1 MVAELVRPKWA
12 RRLIEARKALGLTQE
27 EVALRADVSPS
38 LVAKLE
44 QGRQNIQS
52 MQLENYVRLCR
63 VLGLDPVAFAAEAG
77 VELPSSV
84 DVRPAKVPSDLR
96 MMPVLGVAAGGKPF
110 EYPVPA
116 ELWRPNGVVFIVDG
130 DSMDDGTER
139 AIKDGEMLLV
149 DTSLTDLQSGKLYVV
164 EIIGDG
170 YTVKEARRINGEWVF
185 LPWNPNHPVLKPH
198 EVRVVGQVYASGLFR
213 KR

>member
-52 MQLENYVRLCR
+52 MQLENYVRLCK

-84 DVRPAKVPSDLR
+84 GVRPAKVPSDLR

>member
-63 VLGLDPVAFAAEAG
+63 VLGLDPVAFAAEVG

-84 DVRPAKVPSDLR
+84 GVRPAKVPSDLR

-185 LPWNPNHPVLKPH
+185 LPWNPNYPVLKPH
-198 EVRVVGQVYASGLFR
+198 EARVVGQVYASGLFR

>member
-1 MVAELVRPKWA
+1 
-12 RRLIEARKALGLTQE
+12 
-27 EVALRADVSPS
+27 
-38 LVAKLE
+38 
-44 QGRQNIQS
+44 
-52 MQLENYVRLCR
+52 
-63 VLGLDPVAFAAEAG
+63 
-77 VELPSSV
+77 
-84 DVRPAKVPSDLR
+84 

-170 YTVKEARRINGEWVF
+170 YTVKEARRINGEWVL

-198 EVRVVGQVYASGLFR
+198 EARVVGQVYASGLFR

>member
-84 DVRPAKVPSDLR
+84 GVRLAEVPSDLR

-149 DTSLTDLQSGKLYVV
+149 DTSLTDLQPGKLYVV

-185 LPWNPNHPVLKPH
+185 LPWNPHHPVLKPH
-198 EVRVVGQVYASGLFR
+198 DVRVVGQVYASGLFR

>member
-77 VELPSSV
+77 VELPPSV
-84 DVRPAKVPSDLR
+84 SVRPAKVPSDLR

-170 YTVKEARRINGEWVF
+170 YTVKEARRINGEWVL

-198 EVRVVGQVYASGLFR
+198 EARVVGQVYASGLFR

>member
-84 DVRPAKVPSDLR
+84 SVRPAKVPSDLR

-149 DTSLTDLQSGKLYVV
+149 DTSLTDLQPGKLYVV

-198 EVRVVGQVYASGLFR
+198 DVRVVGQVYASGLFR

>member
-84 DVRPAKVPSDLR
+84 GVRPAKVPSDLR

-149 DTSLTDLQSGKLYVV
+149 DTSLTDLQPGKLYVV

-185 LPWNPNHPVLKPH
+185 LPWNPNHPVLKPP
-198 EVRVVGQVYASGLFR
+198 SI
-213 KR
+213 

>member
-84 DVRPAKVPSDLR
+84 GVRPAKVPSDLR

-149 DTSLTDLQSGKLYVV
+149 DTSLTDLQPGKLYVV

-198 EVRVVGQVYASGLFR
+198 DVRVVGQVYASGLFR

>member
-84 DVRPAKVPSDLR
+84 GVRPAKVPSDLR

-185 LPWNPNHPVLKPH
+185 LPWNPNYPVLKPH
-198 EVRVVGQVYASGLFR
+198 EARVVGQVYASGLFR